1 MSAKIQPKASKLPW
15 IIVTLLIA
23 AMIAA
28 GGWVWYSSAAAAE
41 SPNAAD
47 SVDGDDSAENPKAAP
62 RKPAIYFALEPS
74 FVVNLIDNDA
84 VRYLQTDVQL
94 MTRDEATAKALELHA
109 PAVRNRLLLLFGQH
123 SASQLALRSAK
134 ERLQEKSR
142 DEVRALLKSEGAPHQ
157 VDAVY
162 FTSFVTQ

>member
-1 MSAKIQPKASKLPW
+1 MSAQIHPKPSKLPW
-15 IIVTLLIA
+15 IIVVVLIVA
-23 AMIAA
+23 LAAA
-28 GGWVWYSSAAAAE
+28 GGWVWYSRADAAE
-41 SPNAAD
+41 PGHAADASADADGNAAD
-47 SVDGDDSAENPKAAP
+47 AAGA

-74 FVVNLIDNDA
+74 FVVNLIDTDA
-84 VRYLQTDVQL
+84 VRYLQADVQL

-142 DEVRALLKSEGAPHQ
+142 DEVRALLKAEGAPSK

>member
-1 MSAKIQPKASKLPW
+1 PSGVHGASRPARRVRLSPSRLRQPPSSRTRQIPVTRSAPRAARHLHSSGNPCPSEFRVSAKIQPKASKLPW

-62 RKPAIYFALEPS
+62 
-74 FVVNLIDNDA
+74 
-84 VRYLQTDVQL
+84 
-94 MTRDEATAKALELHA
+94 
-109 PAVRNRLLLLFGQH
+109 
-123 SASQLALRSAK
+123 
-134 ERLQEKSR
+134 
-142 DEVRALLKSEGAPHQ
+142 
-157 VDAVY
+157 
-162 FTSFVTQ
+162 

>member
-1 MSAKIQPKASKLPW
+1 TAD
-15 IIVTLLIA
+15 TL
-23 AMIAA
+23 
-28 GGWVWYSSAAAAE
+28 
-41 SPNAAD
+41 D
-47 SVDGDDSAENPKAAP
+47 DDSAENPAATA

-84 VRYLQTDVQL
+84 VRYLQADVQL

-123 SASQLALRSAK
+123 SASQLAVRSAK

-142 DEVRALLKSEGAPHQ
+142 DEVRALLKSEGAPNR

>member
-1 MSAKIQPKASKLPW
+1 MVW
-15 IIVTLLIA
+15 IILTVLIVA
-23 AMIAA
+23 LAA
-28 GGWVWYSSAAAAE
+28 GGGWLWYSRAAAAE
-41 SPNAAD
+41 AAKPAE
-47 SVDGDDSAENPKAAP
+47 SAV

-74 FVVNLIDNDA
+74 FVVNLVDA
-84 VRYLQTDVQL
+84 DSVRYLQADVQL
-94 MTRDEATAKALELHA
+94 MTRDDATAKALDLHA

-134 ERLQEKSR
+134 ERLQDKSR
-142 DEVRALLKSEGAPHQ
+142 DEVRALLKAEGAADK

>member
-1 MSAKIQPKASKLPW
+1 MSSKTPPPASSKMPW
-15 IIVTLLIA
+15 IIVTVLIVA
-23 AMIAA
+23 LAA
-28 GGWVWYSSAAAAE
+28 GGGWLWYSKATAAE
-41 SPNAAD
+41 TAEQAEGSTTAA
-47 SVDGDDSAENPKAAP
+47 

-74 FVVNLIDNDA
+74 FVVNLIDADS
-84 VRYLQTDVQL
+84 VRYLQADVQL
-94 MTRDEATAKALELHA
+94 MTRDDATAKALELHA

-134 ERLQEKSR
+134 ERLQDKSR
-142 DEVRALLKSEGAPHQ
+142 DEVNALLKAEGAASK

>member
-1 MSAKIQPKASKLPW
+1 MPW
-15 IIVTLLIA
+15 IIVAVLVIV
-23 AMIAA
+23 MGA
-28 GGWVWYSSAAAAE
+28 GGGWLWYSRATAAE
-41 SPNAAD
+41 TPAD
-47 SVDGDDSAENPKAAP
+47 ATAPASAE

-74 FVVNLIDNDA
+74 FVVNLIDTDA

-123 SASQLALRSAK
+123 SAEQLALRSAK
-134 ERLQEKSR
+134 ERLQETSR
-142 DEVRALLKSEGAPHQ
+142 DEIHALLESEGAPSK